1 MIPPLPIIKDFIG
14 NATEVQLI
22 KEAISSEEY
31 ASSPNF
37 CSQIGVICSYVRTD
51 EIRISYSKIG
61 AMFGK
66 SKQCINYMHKNYIRG
81 IGQEGR
87 PPFLNNEE
95 LNQLKEYIYKLHT
108 SEPFPIYPTIEEI
121 SSFIIDNFGKYL
133 RHDTIRKMISTKFID
148 DFKSYISVAMETK
161 RMEATII
168 DIENNLKELKEK
180 IELVPFPFIF
190 NLDEKGEQQ
199 YADAFEK
206 SVIVPASYE
215 FITAPYAVSRTGKRA
230 SVLTCISPNGLMCQ
244 PQYAVPRLTVDSE
257 IFHYIPSSSIQIVHT
272 KNGFIN
278 TKSFIFWFKTCFLE
292 KLKDLRLFHNYFGPA
307 VLILDGYKSH

>member
-133 RHDTIRKMISTKFID
+133 WHDTIRKMISTID
-148 DFKSYISVAMETK
+148 SLLTLAY
-161 RMEATII
+161 
-168 DIENNLKELKEK
+168 
-180 IELVPFPFIF
+180 LV
-190 NLDEKGEQQ
+190 
-199 YADAFEK
+199 
-206 SVIVPASYE
+206 
-215 FITAPYAVSRTGKRA
+215 R
-230 SVLTCISPNGLMCQ
+230 
-244 PQYAVPRLTVDSE
+244 
-257 IFHYIPSSSIQIVHT
+257 
-272 KNGFIN
+272 
-278 TKSFIFWFKTCFLE
+278 
-292 KLKDLRLFHNYFGPA
+292 
-307 VLILDGYKSH
+307 